1 MDRRSFLLGTSTLAL
16 SQVITGCGTN
26 QQPLL
31 NVQLLKGSIPGQ
43 VVNQFRKTVTE
54 KGKLKFTPINQLEDL
69 FKLLQTW
76 QQPPTNNQ
84 QKWTRYLPFNQN
96 QTSPTANLITL
107 GDYWLQAAINQKLI
121 QPLTTT
127 NIKNLANLNG
137 KWQEIV
143 KRDQQGNIWGIPYR
157 WGNTVIIYNQ
167 EKFQKLGWKPT
178 DWSDLWRSELQ
189 NRISLVNHPREVIGL
204 VLKKL
209 GKSYNTE
216 NINQISALAT
226 ELQALNQQVKFYDSK
241 NYLEPLIT
249 GDTWL
254 AVGWSDDIIPVINRY
269 QKFAA
274 VVPKSGTA
282 IWADL
287 WVSPTG
293 VSNDNL
299 TYQWLDFCLQP
310 NTSKQ
315 IALLTKSHSP
325 IDNTMVVN
333 DIQKQLQ
340 NLLLNDAE
348 IFAKSEFL
356 RTLPPAAM
364 KEYEDLFMK
373 MKQSYS
379 RIQESGVRSQ
389 E

>member
-1 MDRRSFLLGTSTLAL
+1 MDRRSFLLGISTLTL
-16 SQVITGCGTN
+16 SQLITGCGTN
-26 QQPLL
+26 QQPPL
-31 NVQLLKGSIPGQ
+31 NVQLLKNSIPGQ
-43 VVNQFRKTVTE
+43 VVNQFRKTVTQE
-54 KGKLKFTPINQLEDL
+54 GELKFTPVNQLQEL

-84 QKWTRYLPFNQN
+84 QEWTRYLPFNQN
-96 QTSPTANLITL
+96 QKSPTANLVTL
-107 GDYWLQAAINQKLI
+107 GDYWLQAAIDQKLI
-121 QPLTTT
+121 QPLATT
-127 NIKNLANLNG
+127 NIKNLANLNE
-137 KWQEIV
+137 KWQQLI
-143 KRDQQGNIWGIPYR
+143 KRDQEGKIWGVPYR

-189 NRISLVNHPREVIGL
+189 NRISLLNHPREVIGL

-216 NINQISALAT
+216 NIKQISALKP
-226 ELQALNQQVKFYDSK
+226 ELQALNQQVKFYDSQ

-254 AVGWSDDIIPVINRY
+254 AVGWSHDIIPVISRY

-274 VVPKSGTA
+274 VVPQSGTA
-282 IWADL
+282 IWTDL

-293 VSNDNL
+293 VSNDGL
-299 TYQWLDFCLQP
+299 AYQWLDFCLQP

-315 IALLTKSHSP
+315 IALLTKSNSP
-325 IDNTMVVN
+325 VDNAMVVG

-340 NLLLNDAE
+340 NLFLTDAE
-348 IFAKSEFL
+348 ILAKSEFIL
-356 RTLPPAAM
+356 PLPPAVM
-364 KEYEDLFMK
+364 KEYEDLFIK
-373 MKQSYS
+373 IKQS
-379 RIQESGVRSQ
+379 
-389 E
+389 